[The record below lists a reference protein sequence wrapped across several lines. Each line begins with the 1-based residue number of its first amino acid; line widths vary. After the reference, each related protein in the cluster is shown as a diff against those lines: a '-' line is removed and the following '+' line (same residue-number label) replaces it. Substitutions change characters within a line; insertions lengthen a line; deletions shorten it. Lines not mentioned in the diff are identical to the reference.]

1 MATRGASRLLLA
13 AASELPMSRFDDD
26 YDGPDESE
34 DTDPVI
40 RELRAEI
47 IRLEAQLD
55 QLTASVRERVE
66 EMAIISA
73 QIAELHLQV
82 AQLKARRRR
91 DERLLVAA
99 WVLAC
104 ASFGLT

>member
-1 MATRGASRLLLA
+1 
-13 AASELPMSRFDDD
+13 MSRFDDE
-26 YDGPDESE
+26 YDSPDESE
-34 DTDPVI
+34 DTDPII

-55 QLTASVRERVE
+55 QLAASVRERAE

-73 QIAELHLQV
+73 QLAELQLQV
-82 AQLKARRRR
+82 ARLEARRRR
-91 DERLLVAA
+91 DERLLVVA

-104 ASFGLT
+104 ASIGLTACTYLLR